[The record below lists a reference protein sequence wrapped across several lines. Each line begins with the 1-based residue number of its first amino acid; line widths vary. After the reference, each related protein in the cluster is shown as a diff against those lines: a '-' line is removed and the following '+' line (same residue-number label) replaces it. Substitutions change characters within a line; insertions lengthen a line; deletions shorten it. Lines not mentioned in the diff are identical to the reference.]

1 MKTRILSLAIALFGL
16 FPSAADAQAPGAP
29 PLITEAFADAETATL
44 TFNGVGFREGFP
56 VVYLGNNELPV
67 RWAADGTAATWLPE
81 LRPGTYRLIARWPD
95 GAQAD
100 FYLTLGAAGPAGP
113 AGAPGPQGDRG
124 LPGFS
129 ASAGASVD
137 TSTGEGRIA
146 ANPAGF
152 GNLIY
157 RGTNTGLQTPT
168 ITSDRSTGFG
178 FYVLNAITTGG
189 HNTAFG
195 YHALTGVTTG
205 NANTAVGT
213 AAMKY
218 SGANSSRNTA
228 VGYGALRNTL
238 GSRNIAIGFRAGS
251 AYARSTSR
259 AGTGSD
265 NIFIGNQVNPQV
277 NTTGNNNIHIAH
289 GNRSNP
295 TGSDN
300 IYIGHT
306 GESGDAGVVRIG
318 GNAHTKTY
326 LSGEV
331 ILHGS
336 ITGNA
341 GNPLNITGPVN
352 APALNTR
359 IDALSTNIRAD
370 IDVRLKALDDRLKAL
385 EPATTNTN
393 TPAP

>member
-1 MKTRILSLAIALFGL
+1 MKTRIPRLAIALFGL
-16 FPSAADAQAPGAP
+16 FPSAADAQVSGAP

-113 AGAPGPQGDRG
+113 AGAPGPKGDRG
-124 LPGFS
+124 LPGF
-129 ASAGASVD
+129 GAHVG

-146 ANPAGF
+146 AAPPGF

-157 RGTNTGLQTPT
+157 RGTANGVVTPT
-168 ITSDRSTGFG
+168 ITGPRSTAFG
-178 FYVLNAITTGG
+178 FAVLGGITTGTN
-189 HNTAFG
+189 NTAFG
-195 YHALTGVTTG
+195 SMALNTLTTG
-205 NANTAVGT
+205 SLNTAVG
-213 AAMKY
+213 AVAMQNP
-218 SGANSSRNTA
+218 GANSSRNTA
-228 VGYGALRNTL
+228 VGYGALRNIL
-238 GSRNIAIGFRAGS
+238 GNGNIAVGFNAGS
-251 AYARSTSR
+251 AYARSASR

-265 NIFIGNQVNPQV
+265 NIFIGNQVSAQV

-306 GESGDAGVVRIG
+306 GASGDTGVVRLG

-326 LSGEV
+326 LAGEV
-331 ILHGS
+331 IVRGS
-336 ITGNA
+336 LTGNA

-359 IDALSTNIRAD
+359 IDDLSTNIDERLNA
-370 IDVRLKALDDRLKAL
+370 IDERLNAL
-385 EPATTNTN
+385 EPNTS

>member
-100 FYLTLGAAGPAGP
+100 FYLMLGAAGPAGP
-113 AGAPGPQGDRG
+113 AGAPGPKGDRG

-146 ANPAGF
+146 AAPPGF

-157 RGTNTGLQTPT
+157 RGTANGVVTPT
-168 ITSDRSTGFG
+168 ITGPRSTAFG
-178 FYVLNAITTGG
+178 FSVLSRITTGSN
-189 HNTAFG
+189 NTAFG
-195 YHALTGVTTG
+195 SMALNGVTTG
-205 NANTAVGT
+205 SANTAVGT
-213 AAMKY
+213 VAMQY

-228 VGYGALRNTL
+228 VGYGALRNIL
-238 GSRNIAIGFRAGS
+238 GSRNIAVGYMAGA

-265 NIFIGNQVNPQV
+265 NIFIGNQTNHP

-289 GNRSNP
+289 GSRSNP

-306 GESGDAGVVRIG
+306 GEPGDTGVVRLG

-336 ITGNA
+336 LTGNA

-370 IDVRLKALDDRLKAL
+370 IDVRLKALDDRLTAL